1 MSLFGLGWAA
11 GTPIGEALIEQRE
24 RARVQRANEAGGKG
38 FYVPADL
45 GAVGTGPDASANKEK
60 LN

>member
-11 GTPIGEALIEQRE
+11 GTPVGEALIEQRE
-24 RARVQRANEAGGKG
+24 RARVQRSNDAGGKA

-45 GAVGTGPDASANKEK
+45 GALVPDAPSNKEK

>member
-1 MSLFGLGWAA
+1 MSLFGLSWAA
-11 GTPIGEALIEQRE
+11 GTPVGEALIEQRE
-24 RARVQRANEAGGKG
+24 RARVQRANDAGGKG

-45 GAVGTGPDASANKEK
+45 GARGQDASANKEK

>member
-1 MSLFGLGWAA
+1 MSIFGLGWAA

-24 RARVQRANEAGGKG
+24 RARVQRANDAGGKG

-45 GAVGTGPDASANKEK
+45 GALGPDAYASKEK
-60 LN
+60 PN

>member
-11 GTPIGEALIEQRE
+11 GTPLGEALIEQRE
-24 RARVQRANEAGGKG
+24 RDRVQRANDAGGKG
-38 FYVPADL
+38 FYVPAD
-45 GAVGTGPDASANKEK
+45 PDAFSRDAPAKKEK

>member
-24 RARVQRANEAGGKG
+24 RARVQRANDAGGKG

-45 GAVGTGPDASANKEK
+45 GAVRPDASANKEK

>member
-1 MSLFGLGWAA
+1 MSLFGLDWAA

-24 RARVQRANEAGGKG
+24 RARVQRASDAGGKG

-45 GAVGTGPDASANKEK
+45 DALTRDAPAKKEK

>member
-45 GAVGTGPDASANKEK
+45 GGLRPDASTNKEK